1 MYGFYTDIG
10 GRGNNEDSLLAIE
23 SGGAYL
29 FAVADGLGGHEAGE
43 VASRILVDELR
54 RAFMKTPYSFDLEQ
68 SVKRANALILSE
80 QDRTGKKMKT
90 TVSAA
95 YVFGGRTY
103 VANVGDSRVY
113 LFDEGNIVF
122 TSVDHSVAQ
131 MAVHAG
137 EITADKIRSHP
148 DRNILTRA
156 LGSAAGLKVDMYTV
170 DNSTYDRLLI
180 CSDGFWEHVLESQMT
195 ETARANASPDAW
207 IGAMRRF
214 RDADAPDGGDNN
226 TAVAMVKSA
235 LETHRTVKNAPDP
248 AADNAASPDSAS
260 GKSSGRPPF
269 LTGLLIAL
277 ICLGL
282 IAIAA
287 SAAYLAGFRGFG
299 LNNAQPADPTG
310 ALPALARKFLFLAF

>member
-80 QDRTGKKMKT
+80 QDRTGKMMKT

-137 EITADKIRSHP
+137 EITVS
-148 DRNILTRA
+148 
-156 LGSAAGLKVDMYTV
+156 
-170 DNSTYDRLLI
+170 
-180 CSDGFWEHVLESQMT
+180 
-195 ETARANASPDAW
+195 NAIDAEP
-207 IGAMRRF
+207 AV
-214 RDADAPDGGDNN
+214 
-226 TAVAMVKSA
+226 TAVAV
-235 LETHRTVKNAPDP
+235 DY
-248 AADNAASPDSAS
+248 
-260 GKSSGRPPF
+260 
-269 LTGLLIAL
+269 
-277 ICLGL
+277 LGN
-282 IAIAA
+282 I
-287 SAAYLAGFRGFG
+287 
-299 LNNAQPADPTG
+299 
-310 ALPALARKFLFLAF
+310 K